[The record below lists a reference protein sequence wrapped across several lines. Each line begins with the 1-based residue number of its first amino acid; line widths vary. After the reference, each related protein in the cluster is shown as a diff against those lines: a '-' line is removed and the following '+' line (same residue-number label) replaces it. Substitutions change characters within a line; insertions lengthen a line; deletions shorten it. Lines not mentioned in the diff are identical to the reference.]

1 MKTKFAHLYI
11 SIWFAFGL
19 YSFNI
24 VDTYATTLFHV
35 ERTCP
40 IGGEKYQSTEI
51 GSTSSFGMRLDTR
64 PIGPAAHLPWT
75 ECPNGFVVFK
85 DEKDFS
91 KAEIKKLTPVVAS
104 SEYQRMRK
112 EHMIAYRAVYLRHR
126 LGEKNTDLAW
136 LILQAVWQAEDENM
150 EKLRQDY
157 LKEAYNAFIAKVK
170 ARKNH
175 DEEWWTA
182 SILVAEIERQRHN
195 FN

>member
-1 MKTKFAHLYI
+1 MKSKFVHLYI

-24 VDTYATTLFHV
+24 VNTYATTLFPV
-35 ERTCP
+35 ERICP

-64 PIGPAAHLPWT
+64 PIGPAAYLPWV

-91 KAEIKKLTPVVAS
+91 KAEIEKLTPVVAS

-112 EHMIAYRAVYLRHR
+112 EHMIAYRAVYLRHS
-126 LGEKNTDLAW
+126 LGESHADLAR
-136 LILQAVWQAEDENM
+136 LILQAAWQAEDENM

-157 LKEAYNAFIAKVK
+157 LEEAYNAFIAQAKT
-170 ARKNH
+170 RKNH
-175 DEEWWTA
+175 NEGWHP
-182 SILVAEIERQRHN
+182 S
-195 FN
+195 